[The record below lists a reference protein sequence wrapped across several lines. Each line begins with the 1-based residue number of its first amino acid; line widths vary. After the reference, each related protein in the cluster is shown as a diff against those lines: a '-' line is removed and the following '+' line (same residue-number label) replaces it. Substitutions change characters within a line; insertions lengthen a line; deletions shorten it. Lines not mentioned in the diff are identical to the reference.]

1 MDLSEFSNKLYYFL
15 RIVIGFSCI
24 VAFISLGYLT
34 YFVLSTGH
42 KLDCWGRE
50 LFEAPFFFRY
60 FGLEYYAGI
69 GWFLFDILIAALLSF
84 VAQLCLR
91 QD

>member
-1 MDLSEFSNKLYYFL
+1 MNKFYYWL
-15 RIVIGFSCI
+15 RIVIGLSCI
-24 VAFISLGYLT
+24 VAFIYLGFLT
-34 YFVLSTGH
+34 YFISSTGH
-42 KLDCWGRE
+42 KIDYWGRE

-60 FGLEYYAGI
+60 IGLEYYAGI
-69 GWFLFDILIAALLSF
+69 GWFLFDILIAGLLSF